1 MEKRRAIFLEG
12 VYIALFLPVMSN
24 LYGLGD
30 ALIRFSVMIYAV
42 LLIAMGIDFARNP
55 KLYTSSANN
64 RTKMSIMEIVIIV
77 VMCACMMAF
86 VVFGYFMGY
95 RLIGTA
101 LGVFSLV
108 LGFIRCVIVCVKN
121 TNNGYK

>member
-1 MEKRRAIFLEG
+1 MEKRLAIFLE
-12 VYIALFLPVMSN
+12 VLYIALFLPVISN

-30 ALIRFSVMIYAV
+30 ALIWPSVLIYAV
-42 LLIAMGIDFARNP
+42 LFIAMGIDFARNP
-55 KLYTSSANN
+55 KLYISSANN
-64 RTKMSIMEIVIIV
+64 RTKMSIMEIVIV
-77 VMCACMMAF
+77 VAMCACMMAF
-86 VVFGYFMGY
+86 VGLGYFMGY

-121 TNNGYK
+121 TNNG